1 MIQSQYILDI
11 FDLTFD
17 DHKAGDLLRK
27 QVDFLTITETEHTG
41 VGLFITFSADPSVK
55 DYKAKRELLV
65 NEADNKEIL
74 EMVDGVEI
82 KNESQN
88 ILADAIVHLKE
99 GIIDCL
105 EIWNKNGEN
114 YPVVEPENYELT
126 QTWLGLKDKRTIKR

>member
-1 MIQSQYILDI
+1 
-11 FDLTFD
+11 
-17 DHKAGDLLRK
+17 
-27 QVDFLTITETEHTG
+27 
-41 VGLFITFSADPSVK
+41 
-55 DYKAKRELLV
+55 
-65 NEADNKEIL
+65 
-74 EMVDGVEI
+74 MVDGVEI

-88 ILADAIVHLKE
+88 ILANAIVHLKE